1 MRKEHSGSREWQGK
15 DTMLVS
21 NELGGSGQKEGCGLE
36 RDETGMNWGQ
46 VVRGLVVL
54 MRVLSFSKMDIG

>member
-36 RDETGMNWGQ
+36 RDETRSELGPG
-46 VVRGLVVL
+46 REGPCGPDEG
-54 MRVLSFSKMDIG
+54 FGF